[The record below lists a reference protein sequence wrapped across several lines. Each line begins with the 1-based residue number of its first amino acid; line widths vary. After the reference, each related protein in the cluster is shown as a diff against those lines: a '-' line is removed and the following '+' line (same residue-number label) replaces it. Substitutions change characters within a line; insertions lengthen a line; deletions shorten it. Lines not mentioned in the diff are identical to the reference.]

1 MNFNDI
7 LEKKPKTL
15 LLAMGSGGDII
26 SILHLYWKLKK
37 HNPNVSLG
45 FFEHKYGSCFD
56 SFERSKNMIDPQKCQ
71 DFYDTEDTSRCFAPY
86 ISSKLNVPLY
96 YFDLA
101 VGVMENVK
109 ILKNIIVKNQIE
121 AVIGVDAGGD
131 VFARF
136 DTKILNVITD
146 AMALMV
152 ISSACD
158 NSLIAVTAPCADRE
172 LDDSQWKGILSSAFR
187 EKRFMGITDL
197 DWDKC
202 SEYDAIIALSDQHG
216 KSYVNKTLSFL
227 ANGMAGEFQTPY
239 FFDVVVKPE
248 DLFFYFFCRSFVSQ
262 NNDFVKIIDPNNSY
276 SENISSV
283 SQYLLE
289 KGIIN
294 QSIEE
299 IKQRLDG

>member
-37 HNPNVSLG
+37 HNPSVSLG
-45 FFEHKYGSCFD
+45 FFEHKDGSCFD
-56 SFERSKNMIDPQKCQ
+56 SYERSKNMIDPQKCQ
-71 DFYDTEDTSRCFAPY
+71 NFYDTEDTSRCFAPY
-86 ISSKLNVPLY
+86 ISSKLNVPLF

-109 ILKNIIVKNQIE
+109 ILKDIIIKNQIE

-152 ISSACD
+152 INSACD

-172 LDDSQWKGILSSAFR
+172 LNDSQWKGILSSAFR
-187 EKRFMGITDL
+187 EKCFMGVTDL

-202 SEYDAIIALSDQHG
+202 SEYDHIVELSDQYG
-216 KSYVNKTLSFL
+216 MSYVNKTLSFL
-227 ANGMAGEFQTPY
+227 ANGMFGKFPTPY
-239 FFDVVVKPE
+239 FFDVVLKPE
-248 DLFFYFFCRSFVSQ
+248 DLFFYFFSKGFVYE
-262 NNDFVKIIDPNNSY
+262 NNDFVKIIDLDRSY
-276 SENISSV
+276 NENINAV

-294 QSIEE
+294 QSIED
-299 IKQRLDG
+299 IKNRLGE